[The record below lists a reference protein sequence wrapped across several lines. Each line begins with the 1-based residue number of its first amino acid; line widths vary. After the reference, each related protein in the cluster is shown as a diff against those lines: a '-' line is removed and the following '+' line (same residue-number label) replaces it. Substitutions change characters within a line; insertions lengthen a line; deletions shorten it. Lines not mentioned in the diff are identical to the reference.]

1 MSTPPGPDL
10 SVIVPVFDEADSIPV
25 LAGEIERALDGA
37 GLRWECVWVDD
48 GSRDDTPRRL
58 AELRARRADHH
69 VVRLERNSG
78 QSAAWLAG
86 FDAARGRLVA
96 TIDGDLQNDPA
107 DLPRLVEV
115 LEREGVDMV
124 NGVRARRNDPWTRR
138 VASRIANGFRNRMTG
153 VHVTDVGCS
162 LRVVRREYLQRLPAF
177 RGMHRFLPVFVALE
191 GGTMTECPVTHRP
204 RRYGTSAYGIGNRLW
219 VGLYDTFGVMWYQR
233 RHARF
238 RVADST
244 RENER

>member
-1 MSTPPGPDL
+1 MSSSPPPDI
-10 SVIVPVFDEADSIPV
+10 SVIVPVYDEAESIPV

-37 GLRWECVWVDD
+37 ALAWECIWVDD
-48 GSRDDTPRRL
+48 GSSDDTPRRL
-58 AELRARRADHH
+58 AELHARRAEHH
-69 VVRLERNSG
+69 VVRMADNCG

-86 FDAARGRLVA
+86 FDIARGRLVA

-124 NGVRARRNDPWTRR
+124 NGVRRRRHDAWTRR
-138 VASRIANGFRNRMTG
+138 AASRIANAFRNRMTG
-153 VHVTDVGCS
+153 VYVTDVGCS
-162 LRVVRREYLQRLPAF
+162 LRVVRRRFLRRLPAF

-191 GGTMTECPVTHRP
+191 GGTMTEAPVAHRE
-204 RRYGTSAYGIGNRLW
+204 RRFGTSAYGIGNRLW

-233 RHARF
+233 RYARG
-238 RVADST
+238 RVAQST
-244 RENER
+244 REHE